1 MFLDM
6 VQDVID
12 YDGTSY
18 FAQKKKKN
26 FKVAERNNVDTAFY
40 YWMIRKDKTWLQEGK
55 LLLEL
60 VKMSLLD

>member
-18 FAQKKKKN
+18 FAQKKKI

-40 YWMIRKDKTWLQEGK
+40 Y
-55 LLLEL
+55 
-60 VKMSLLD
+60 